1 VVSDVVP
8 LGDPLIASG
17 WEPASIDTSK
27 AHPARIYDYFL
38 GGKDNYA
45 VDREAAETTLRA
57 VPEVRAGARAN
68 RAFLGRAVRYAARAG
83 ITQFL
88 DLGTGIPGPGNT
100 GDIAR
105 SIHPE
110 ARVVY
115 VDNDPIVAAHSRAL
129 LAGADPALTAV
140 LQADVRDPG
149 SILGDPAVAA
159 VVDFDCPV
167 AVLMVALLH
176 FVRDEEDPA
185 GVVAAFTDAVPAGS
199 VLVLSHATT
208 GSDPERAKS
217 VASGWNNATSR
228 LIMRSVPEVARFLDR
243 WDVLEPG
250 LVQVPWWRPEEDI
263 PAGSELIQ
271 IYGAVGV
278 KA

>member
-1 VVSDVVP
+1 MPEVVP
-8 LGDPLIASG
+8 FEDSLAPST
-17 WEPASIDTSK
+17 WESTSIDTSK
-27 AHPARIYDYFL
+27 AHPARIYNYFL

-45 VDREAAETTLRA
+45 VDREAAETALRA

-68 RAFLGRAVRYAARAG
+68 RAFLGRAVRNASMAG

-115 VDNDPIVAAHSRAL
+115 VDNDPIVATHSRAL
-129 LAGADPALTAV
+129 LSGADPALTAI
-140 LQADVRDPG
+140 LEADIRDPT
-149 SILGDPAVAA
+149 SILDDPTVAK
-159 VVDFDCPV
+159 VLDFQRPI

-176 FVRDEEDPA
+176 FIRDEEDPA
-185 GVVAAFTDAVPAGS
+185 GVLATFTDAVAPGS
-199 VLVLSHATT
+199 MLVLSHATR

-217 VASGWNNATSR
+217 VASGWTNATSQ
-228 LIMRSVPEVARFLDR
+228 LVMRSVPEVTQFLDR
-243 WDVLEPG
+243 WSVLEPG
-250 LVQVPWWRPEEDI
+250 LVQVPQWRPDGDVPE
-263 PAGSELIQ
+263 GSELIQ

-278 KA
+278 KP